1 MRLKLIF
8 FYIISLLISKSYSQD
23 KKLNIIGVDS
33 TETSIIDKIGYNIQ
47 HTDITSI
54 EKEIK
59 KVRTNLINDGY
70 INTELISLDSFS
82 KNLFIA
88 KFHLKN
94 KIETIHVYTNDIFN
108 EKFKKS
114 LKEKI
119 SNDTLIIK
127 YKNLEKTLEN
137 LTEKLSSD
145 GYPFL
150 SIKLSNIS
158 NINQNTLRAD
168 LKINIEGSKRKLNKI
183 IVKGYEDFPKSY
195 LRYYLKLKPKT
206 NFNITE
212 IKKKTKA
219 LNNLSFAK
227 QIKKPEILFSKDST
241 QLYLYIEKIKSNAF
255 DGFIG
260 FTTNEETNKI
270 KFNGYL
276 DIKLTNNLNYGE
288 SLLINYKSDESD
300 QTNFNIEAN
309 LPYLFNSPIGLNT
322 ALKIVR
328 VDSTFSNT
336 TQKANITFQLNSEN
350 LFFGGIE
357 SSNSTNLSSNST
369 INNLLID
376 NYNAVFT
383 NFGYQFLKRQ
393 SNNSLFPVKTD
404 ITLIYGTG
412 FRDNNNKTKQNKIT
426 IDASHIFSLNDRNS
440 LYLRGK
446 AEILSSSN
454 YLENELYRFGGINSI
469 RGFSE
474 NSIIASNYYLLN
486 TEYRYNLSSNIY
498 INSVVDIAT
507 FKNETINQNQNLYG
521 FGFGFGIL
529 TKSGI
534 LSFVYANGKNEELPF
549 KLNNSKIHLKLSA
562 IF

>member
-8 FYIISLLISKSYSQD
+8 FYIISLVISKSYSQD

-33 TETSIIDKIGYNIQ
+33 TETSIINKIGYNIQ
-47 HTDITSI
+47 HTDIISI

-70 INTELISLDSFS
+70 INTELISLDSIS

-88 KFHLKN
+88 KLHLKS
-94 KIETIHVYTNDIFN
+94 KIETIHIYTNNIFN

-158 NINQNTLRAD
+158 NINQNSLRAD

-183 IVKGYEDFPKSY
+183 IVKGYESFPKSY
-195 LRYYLKLKPKT
+195 LKHYLKLKQNT
-206 NFNITE
+206 NFSITE

-219 LNNLSFAK
+219 LNNLSFSN
-227 QIKKPEILFSKDST
+227 QIKEPEILFSKDST
-241 QLYLYIEKIKSNAF
+241 QLYLYVEKIKSNAF

-357 SSNSTNLSSNST
+357 SSNSTNLSSNNT
-369 INNLLID
+369 INNSLID
-376 NYNAVFT
+376 NYNATFT
-383 NFGYQFLKRQ
+383 NFGYQYLKRQ
-393 SNNSLFPVKTD
+393 SNILFPIKTD

-412 FRDNNNKTKQNKIT
+412 FRDNNNKTKQNKIS
-426 IDASHIFSLNDRNS
+426 IDANHIFSLNDRNS

>member
-8 FYIISLLISKSYSQD
+8 LYIFSLVISQSYSQD

-33 TETSIIDKIGYNIQ
+33 TETSIINKIGYNIQ

-59 KVRTNLINDGY
+59 KVRTNIINDGY
-70 INTELISLDSFS
+70 INTELISLDSIS

-88 KFHLKN
+88 KFHLKS
-94 KIETIHVYTNDIFN
+94 KIETIHIYTNNIFN
-108 EKFKKS
+108 EKLKKS

-158 NINQNTLRAD
+158 NINQNSLRAD

-183 IVKGYEDFPKSY
+183 IVKGYESFPKSY
-195 LRYYLKLKPKT
+195 LKHYLKLKQNT

-219 LNNLSFAK
+219 LNNLSFSN
-227 QIKKPEILFSKDST
+227 QIKEPEILFSKDST

-357 SSNSTNLSSNST
+357 SSNSTNLPSNNT
-369 INNLLID
+369 INNSLID
-376 NYNAVFT
+376 NYNATFT
-383 NFGYQFLKRQ
+383 NFGYQYLKRQ
-393 SNNSLFPVKTD
+393 SNALFPIKTD

-412 FRDNNNKTKQNKIT
+412 FRDNNNKTKQNKIS
-426 IDASHIFSLNDRNS
+426 IDANHIFNLNDRNS